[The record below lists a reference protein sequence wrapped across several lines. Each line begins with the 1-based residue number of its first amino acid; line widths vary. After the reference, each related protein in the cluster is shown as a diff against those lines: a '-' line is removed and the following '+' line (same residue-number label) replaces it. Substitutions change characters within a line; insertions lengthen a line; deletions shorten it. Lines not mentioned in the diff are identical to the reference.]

1 MRRLSNRAAMRR
13 FVTTLAASID
23 RLGAR
28 VGSWVAALMRLAD
41 GDAVETR
48 RAAMVPVARRVGA
61 ARRRR

>member
-1 MRRLSNRAAMRR
+1 MKRLPDRAAMRR
-13 FVTTLAASID
+13 ALATAASSVD

-28 VGSWVAALMRLAD
+28 VGSWFAALMLLAD

-48 RAAMVPVARRVGA
+48 RAAMVPVARRVGL

>member
-1 MRRLSNRAAMRR
+1 MKRLPDWAAMRR
-13 FVTTLAASID
+13 ALATVASSVD

-28 VGSWVAALMRLAD
+28 VGPWAAALMLLAD

-48 RAAMVPVARRVGA
+48 RAAMVPVARRVGV